1 MRQATLAMR
10 GVQRK
15 FWERHMARGRVRYL
29 ALLTAIYGLTL
40 MSSVMAGGDAPQR
53 FRIDPLA
60 SRVWFDA
67 DARLSSFR
75 GETPQVNGS
84 WRFWPSAPPQIAD
97 ARVSIDAASLATG
110 NAERDAD
117 MRQEFLEV
125 TQFPTIEF
133 AVTELLTPQPAVN
146 PAEWDLILQGR
157 LTVHG
162 VTREVKVPTTV
173 SLGADRLTARGQVR
187 LDMRDYN
194 IRVPRLFFVPM
205 KSEVLVGFE
214 VVARPER

>member
-1 MRQATLAMR
+1 MQGLLVMTSIW
-10 GVQRK
+10 G
-15 FWERHMARGRVRYL
+15 L
-29 ALLTAIYGLTL
+29 ALISA
-40 MSSVMAGGDAPQR
+40 VMAGGDAPQR
-53 FRIDPLA
+53 FRIDSAA

-75 GETPQVNGS
+75 GETQQVNGS
-84 WRFWPSAPPQIAD
+84 WRLWPSAPPQIAD
-97 ARVSIDAASLATG
+97 ARVIIDAASLVTG

-117 MRQEFLEV
+117 MRQDFLEV
-125 TQFPTIEF
+125 TKFPSIEF
-133 AVTELLTPQPAVN
+133 IVIDLLTPRPAAN

-157 LTVHG
+157 LMVHG
-162 VTREVKVPTTV
+162 VTREVMVDTNV
-173 SLGADRLTARGQVR
+173 GLWVDQLMDRGLVG

-205 KSEVLVGFE
+205 KSDVLVGFE

>member
-1 MRQATLAMR
+1 M
-10 GVQRK
+10 
-15 FWERHMARGRVRYL
+15 RYL
-29 ALLTAIYGLTL
+29 AVVTVIYGLTL
-40 MSSVMAGGDAPQR
+40 MSSAMAGSDVPQR

-67 DARLSSFR
+67 DARLSQFR
-75 GETPQVNGS
+75 GETQQINGS
-84 WRFWPSAPPQIAD
+84 WRFWPSAPPQIAE
-97 ARVSIDAASLATG
+97 ARVSIDAVSLATG

-125 TQFPTIEF
+125 AQFPSIEF
-133 AVTELLTPQPAVN
+133 VVTDLLTPQPTVN
-146 PAEWDLILQGR
+146 PAGWDLILQGR
-157 LTVHG
+157 LTIHG
-162 VTREVKVPTTV
+162 VTRVVKVPTTV
-173 SLGADRLTARGQVR
+173 SSGADRITAQGQVY

-214 VVARPER
+214 IVARPER

>member
-1 MRQATLAMR
+1 MRWA
-10 GVQRK
+10 QRQL
-15 FWERHMARGRVRYL
+15 WQRSTGRGRVRDL
-29 ALLTAIYGLTL
+29 SVMTAICGLTL
-40 MSSVMAGGDAPQR
+40 ISAVMAGGDAPQR
-53 FRIDPLA
+53 FRIDPLP

-75 GETPQVNGS
+75 GETQQVNGS
-84 WRFWPSAPPQIAD
+84 WRLWPSAPPQIAE
-97 ARVSIDAASLATG
+97 ARVTIDAASLVTG

-125 TQFPTIEF
+125 AKFPSIEF
-133 AVTELLTPQPAVN
+133 TVTDLLTPRPA
-146 PAEWDLILQGR
+146 ASQGEWDLILQGR

-162 VTREVKVPTTV
+162 VTREVKVPLTV
-173 SLGADRLTARGQVR
+173 GLRADHLTARGQVR

-194 IRVPRLFFVPM
+194 IRVPRLFLVPM

-214 VVARPER
+214 VVARPEP

>member
-1 MRQATLAMR
+1 MQGLSVM
-10 GVQRK
+10 
-15 FWERHMARGRVRYL
+15 
-29 ALLTAIYGLTL
+29 TAIWGLTL
-40 MSSVMAGGDAPQR
+40 ISTVMAGGDSPQR
-53 FRIDPLA
+53 FRIDPAA

-75 GETPQVNGS
+75 GETQQVNGA
-84 WRFWPSAPPQIAD
+84 WRLWPSTPPQIAD
-97 ARVSIDAASLATG
+97 ARVIIDAASLVTG

-117 MRQEFLEV
+117 MRQDFLEV
-125 TQFPTIEF
+125 TKFPSIEF
-133 AVTELLTPQPAVN
+133 IVIELLTPRPAAN

-173 SLGADRLTARGQVR
+173 GLWIDHLTARGQVR

-205 KSEVLVGFE
+205 KSDVLVGFE
-214 VVARPER
+214 IVARPEQ